1 MTRSFLPKRSD
12 AVAPDAGAPD
22 DVALDAD
29 DGPAA
34 SDDARHVRPRAAAP
48 GADAPPE
55 PQAVIEATSPATGD
69 SAPTQDDDDRSLM
82 PLLLGGLGVGVLG
95 AGAAAGGGGSG
106 GLGVIGDGGGT
117 MRPSLDGS
125 PAGAA
130 GDPWTSPSGSGGA
143 GSGHRPAEA
152 VLGLQVFAAGSAPDG
167 TPLTRDGTVRVHGL
181 EAGARWSYSF
191 DGGTTWHPGESDR
204 IPGTEAA
211 KAGGDGRKTVLVYQT
226 DVAGNDGPRAELV
239 FDLDQTRPAAPAPRL
254 KHDTGTSATD
264 LWTSDPTVE
273 IRGLEAGATLRV
285 SLQGAPAF
293 DLQGTEIPASRFAG
307 LEGVCTVVVSQVDG
321 AGNVSP
327 SRTLEFWLDT
337 TPPLAPQLV
346 LASAPETG
354 AVLPG

>member
-1 MTRSFLPKRSD
+1 MTRTSLPKRPD
-12 AVAPDAGAPD
+12 AVAPDAVAPD
-22 DVALDAD
+22 DVVLDAD

-34 SDDARHVRPRAAAP
+34 SEDARHVRPRAAAS

-55 PQAVIEATSPATGD
+55 PQAVIEAATPITGD
-69 SAPTQDDDDRSLM
+69 PAPPQDDDDRPLM
-82 PLLLGGLGVGVLG
+82 PLLLGGLGVGALG
-95 AGAAAGGGGSG
+95 AGAATGGGGGG
-106 GLGVIGDGGGT
+106 GLGAIAGGGGT

-125 PAGAA
+125 PSGAA
-130 GDPWTSPSGSGGA
+130 GDPWTTAAGSGDA

-167 TPLTRDGTVRVHGL
+167 TPLTRDGTVRVQGL

-204 IPGTEAA
+204 IPGTEAT

-239 FDLDQTRPAAPAPRL
+239 FDLDQTRPASPTPRL
-254 KHDTGTSATD
+254 KHDTGSSATD
-264 LWTSDPTVE
+264 RWTSDPTVE
-273 IRGLEAGATLRV
+273 VQGLEAGATLRV
-285 SLQGAPAF
+285 SLQGAPTF
-293 DLQGTEIPASRFAG
+293 DLQGTEIPASHFAG
-307 LEGVCTVVVSQVDG
+307 LEGACMVTVSQIDG
-321 AGNVSP
+321 AGNASP